1 MRGDHIRIK
10 ITLKAKIFLA
20 LLIPLII
27 TLIILSTAGTTLI
40 NTGVSDVAR
49 DHQKSLS
56 YLISYRL
63 SDALEHYPGF
73 LRSVFSDT
81 REYGDS
87 AQLLQNINQM
97 NRTGMDLIFDQ
108 GVGVYSV
115 SGNLLAH
122 TPVSDSRWENLP
134 PDQISTLITGRRA
147 QFSSLNT
154 KAKIPYISI
163 YAPVI
168 RENNGVTAILE
179 GRISPEYSLFGS
191 RLIDILE
198 IESGSAGY
206 ALLIDSEG
214 NILYQRFQGDIYEEI
229 GPELTAA
236 FRGTDI
242 RDTPSAVLLNNLTGG
257 EQYAGYHTVAGAE
270 WGVIAHED
278 RKVILND
285 LDQYLTLTYLLIFV
299 VFLISVLLILLLINF
314 LLNPLHV
321 ILDGVKQV
329 REGRLEPYPFPRY
342 HDEFGVLTTEFN
354 RMISA
359 LKRSFVELDTSRR
372 RYQSILNQAYDGF
385 MIINAQTLM
394 IEESNRMAHTIT
406 GYSRN
411 ELKDMSILSL
421 IREQDISAFRGLIE
435 TLTIEG
441 MNGEFEGELIRS
453 DHKKIITEINIT
465 RIRIEGVDYLQA
477 TVRDV
482 SERRRAEEALRE
494 SEERLRILLEKAPEA
509 ILVYNVDKGIISG
522 VNERAERLFGESR
535 EDIIGEPVEKYD
547 TSDRTKISLSDAC
560 RRYADTDMADGEVII
575 EMEIITLTT
584 GEVHTC
590 EVRFA
595 RIPYRGVRLVRM
607 SFIDITERKITD
619 EKIRKGVQMLALNQ
633 ETLAIL
639 NDQIR
644 NPLTVIAFVID
655 GIDPEKEAMIMH
667 EINRIDDIITQLDK
681 GWLESDKVRRI
692 MKKHYDMSDE
702 ELR

>member
-1 MRGDHIRIK
+1 MK
-10 ITLKAKIFLA
+10 ISLKAKIFLA

-56 YLISYRL
+56 YLISNRL
-63 SDALEHYPGF
+63 SDALVHYPGY
-73 LRSVFSDT
+73 LISVFSDT
-81 REYGDS
+81 REFSDS
-87 AQLLQNINQM
+87 AQLQQNIYQM

-122 TPVSDSRWENLP
+122 TPVPDGRWENLP
-134 PDQISTLITGRRA
+134 PDQVRTLIKERKA

-154 KAKIPYISI
+154 NIKIPSISV

-168 RENNGVTAILE
+168 RENNGVIAILE

-191 RLIDILE
+191 RLIDVLE
-198 IESGSAGY
+198 IQSGSAGY
-206 ALLIDSEG
+206 ALLLDSKG

-229 GPELTAA
+229 GPELISV
-236 FRGTDI
+236 FKRTDI
-242 RDTPSAVLLNNLTGG
+242 LDTPSAVFLNNLTGR
-257 EQYAGYHTVAGAE
+257 EQYAGDHNVAGTD
-270 WGVIAHED
+270 WWVVAHED

-285 LDQYLTLTYLLIFV
+285 LDQYLALTYLLIIG
-299 VFLISVLLILLLINF
+299 VFIISVLLIFLLINHLLF
-314 LLNPLHV
+314 PLHALLN
-321 ILDGVKQV
+321 GVKQV
-329 REGRLEPYPFPRY
+329 REGKLEPYPFPRY
-342 HDEFGVLTTEFN
+342 RDEFGILTTEFN

-359 LKRSFVELDTSRR
+359 LMLSFAELDTSRR

-406 GYSRN
+406 GYSRS

-421 IREQDISAFRGLIE
+421 IMARDIPVFRSLIE
-435 TLTIEG
+435 TLKKEG
-441 MNGEFEGELIRS
+441 MNGEFEGKIVCS
-453 DHKKIITEINIT
+453 DQKKIITEINII
-465 RIRIEGVDYLQA
+465 RIRIDKADYFQ
-477 TVRDV
+477 TTIRDV
-482 SERRRAEEALRE
+482 SERRRAEEGLRE

-509 ILVYNVDKGIISG
+509 ILIYNVDKAVISG
-522 VNERAERLFGESR
+522 VNESAERLFGEKR
-535 EDIIGEPVEKYD
+535 ENIIGLPIEKYD
-547 TSDRTKISLSDAC
+547 THDGTKISLSDAC
-560 RRYADTDMADGEVII
+560 RKYGDADTTDDEVII
-575 EMEIITLTT
+575 EMEIVTRTT
-584 GEVHTC
+584 GEIHTC
-590 EVRFA
+590 EVRFT

-644 NPLTVIAFVID
+644 NPLTVIALVAD
-655 GIDPEKEAMIMH
+655 GIDPEKEAQIMH
-667 EINRIDDIITQLDK
+667 EITRIDDIITQLDK
-681 GWLESDKVRRI
+681 GWLESDKVRKI
-692 MKKHYDMSDE
+692 MKRHYDMSDE